1 MNTFIT
7 NILCSYLTYI
17 KITRFFYISKRQHF
31 CHRDATVL
39 WIVSRVLLCSL
50 CVALQLLGCL
60 NGFLATTIKKSPT
73 PSILL
78 LQSSSYFTV
87 STIETKLTII
97 KTWKGAY
104 HSEKIKTVSSLH
116 LIHPFTRKG
125 WSEGG
130 KKERESERAR
140 FSSPQATVINLHPV
154 RLWLKRYAQAKATH
168 ALFSSE
174 SLFFWLHHEATSSPV
189 HDDPFVSVC
198 FRSNWRKFGNRLHTV
213 AVEQVICS

>member
-1 MNTFIT
+1 M
-7 NILCSYLTYI
+7 
-17 KITRFFYISKRQHF
+17 
-31 CHRDATVL
+31 L
-39 WIVSRVLLCSL
+39 WIVSRVLLCSW
-50 CVALQLLGCL
+50 CVAMQLLGCL

-97 KTWKGAY
+97 KTWKGAH

-130 KKERESERAR
+130 KKERESERAW

-154 RLWLKRYAQAKATH
+154 RLWLKRCAQAKATH

-174 SLFFWLHHEATSSPV
+174 SVLLTSSWSKILPGSWWSIRQCLFQIKLEEV
-189 HDDPFVSVC
+189 WQSVAYGRGVAGYLFVACCHASC
-198 FRSNWRKFGNRLHTV
+198 CTW
-213 AVEQVICS
+213 